1 MYFVSVCICGIQVCD
16 IWNDAG
22 WTIVLYGSTFHEFVL
37 PVFWNHTLT
46 NLLNRTEP
54 PKVLSLLFEC
64 SSKVQNVIQVAPMA
78 FGARR
83 RRTWCFRC
91 IIYLT
96 LLFKR
101 WGMSPLEMLNH
112 NSSRRIPCS
121 ISNISNRR
129 IGTSIMNSSIR
140 LVLCQSRVELSWLK
154 HKLFKWYM
162 CYCYIRYKLHMFN
175 VFWDTCL
182 TCSIF
187 CQVKDVIHT
196 LDVLVVRDVVNAVV
210 VVVVAWKQVVDAVDV
225 LYALCVIRVSCV
237 LCVVMCWDVLW
248 CVVMCCDVLYVY
260 NCMCCMCSM
269 CFVCFMCF
277 ACYQCF
283 TCFIC
288 FICFRG

>member
-1 MYFVSVCICGIQVCD
+1 MYAIYLFYILYLWYTGLCV

-22 WTIVLYGSTFHEFVL
+22 WTIVLYRSTFHEFVL

-46 NLLNRTEP
+46 NLLNRTEEP

-101 WGMSPLEMLNH
+101 WGMCPLEMLDH

-129 IGTSIMNSSIR
+129 IGDIDHEFFYSIG
-140 LVLCQSRVELSWLK
+140 VVPVKGRV
-154 HKLFKWYM
+154 
-162 CYCYIRYKLHMFN
+162 
-175 VFWDTCL
+175 
-182 TCSIF
+182 
-187 CQVKDVIHT
+187 
-196 LDVLVVRDVVNAVV
+196 VLVEAQTV
-210 VVVVAWKQVVDAVDV
+210 
-225 LYALCVIRVSCV
+225 
-237 LCVVMCWDVLW
+237 
-248 CVVMCCDVLYVY
+248 
-260 NCMCCMCSM
+260 
-269 CFVCFMCF
+269 
-277 ACYQCF
+277 
-283 TCFIC
+283 
-288 FICFRG
+288 